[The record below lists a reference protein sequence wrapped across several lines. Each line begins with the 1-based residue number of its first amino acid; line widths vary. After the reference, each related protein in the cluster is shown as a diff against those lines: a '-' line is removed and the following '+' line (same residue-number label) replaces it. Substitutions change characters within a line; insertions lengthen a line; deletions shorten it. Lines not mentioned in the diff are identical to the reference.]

1 MPLHG
6 KLVVIKRSGGEGT
19 ELPLTATCLFGRS
32 SECDIR
38 IQLPQVSKE
47 HCRIAL
53 NENKEVILTNLSSS
67 CPTRVNGET
76 LLQSECLK
84 HGDVITVFDRSF
96 RFEAPPPPT
105 PKKRPAKTETVKVL
119 QDQQVGDTVAT
130 ETGEKKIPEV
140 STDPHLKDGTNNDN
154 IQRSLEKTVEVEAK
168 GDDSLLQSKTA
179 SPFSDL
185 YQMIKQSL
193 DVKTPRKSSASVL
206 QTPTSRFCTP
216 KPYSVRK
223 NDGKPVISTEDKSTP
238 KKDEAIVPPVAD
250 ETKGEAENVSNGTPK
265 SVKKQRRSFQ
275 VPSTEMAKSEAENAA
290 KPEDE
295 NAAKSEATSPQKRSR
310 TPPKRFTAG
319 EVIEQI
325 SATPPVRRRSKEAKP
340 AVTEEQEEQ
349 AATSPKTDGLRKAS
363 PRNSG
368 KVEKVKETSKK
379 RKSEELGA
387 DLPAPKIKRK
397 RVSFGGFLCPELFD
411 KRLPPDSP
419 LCKGASP
426 RRSLV
431 VSKPNQSLLR
441 RASVIGL
448 LQEKKMRTPSPK
460 KSPSSKN
467 ASPKTPTPGKTT
479 PKSRSPSPKAATPAK
494 KSPKPRTPS
503 PKAATTAKTSPK
515 PRTPSPKAATTAK
528 KTPKSKSPSPARGRS
543 PTVQTPKVQGRFS
556 VSHITTPSPIAEV
569 DVSDQLPSVTESP
582 KITQRRK
589 STSRETPSTAKV
601 IRRRSGIS
609 RASMKVKNSW
619 ADIVRFGQ
627 TKAQV
632 AAPAKKTVTKK
643 TTKKTVSKP
652 QTPAMKLKGLVSTGH
667 ADSPVTIVVG
677 RAHKLTV
684 VHPTGAAPKLVTN
697 VALFKKNM
705 KMDEDLTGISEM
717 LKTPVNPRKGRSVIN
732 ENNAAKTPAGTS
744 VVEPSVLNTPEEPGE
759 MMVSPL
765 SVSSAV
771 KDRSYNSEAVQR
783 LLDDDQESS
792 FVSDTPALDDSSEQQ
807 CPDLKTTSVT
817 TPKQK
822 PELPECLTGG
832 KKIMK
837 TPRQKAEAVEDL
849 RAKIL
854 KTPKQK
860 PEQQECLTGVKRIMK
875 TPRQKAEPVEDL
887 RGKILKTPKQKPE
900 QQECLTGVKRMME
913 TPRRGAEPV
922 EDIKVELLTTPK
934 QTPEQQECL
943 TEVETICETP
953 QQQSAPV
960 EGIEG
965 LQELMEE
972 PVTEPTGQLETHEIA
987 DQTPLDCD
995 EDVAKELDFAPK
1007 EQQDDVPSDV
1017 VDDVPQVDMEKDAN
1031 EVVVDDHLKEETSGH
1046 DDDESLDVVETAA
1059 VEDNLSVEQTKLDTV
1074 DEGVS
1079 EEQPKVDTV
1088 EDVSEEQPKVD
1099 TVNEDVSE
1107 EQPKVDT
1114 VDEDVSEE
1122 QPKVETAN
1130 EDVSEEQPKEDTAD
1144 EKLSEKQPEVD
1155 TVDVGVS
1162 KEQPKVDN
1170 VDEDVSEEQPKV
1182 DTVDEDVSEEQPKV
1196 DTIDE
1201 DVSEEQ
1207 PKVDTVDED
1216 VSEEQPKVDTV
1227 DEDVSEEQPKVDTV
1241 DEDVSEEQPKEETT
1255 TGNVTEMDTTAT
1267 NPVHE
1272 KKLGR
1277 GRRAKP
1283 VESKAADDKQEAAEH
1298 SEELVIPA
1306 PVRGRRGKKTEAAA
1320 PPAVRKPT
1328 RGKNA
1333 KSQESTSDDQP
1344 EIEPEK
1350 TVETLVT
1357 EVPSEAV
1364 SDQTSPVKENAPPAE
1379 EAVVKPVRGRKTK
1392 QTPVEPEP
1400 EKNEV
1405 ASDAQPEQSIPALGK
1420 PKRGRKTKPDTVEQ
1434 NEVAEDAVVAVET
1447 KQQSQPPVRA
1457 KRGRNAKQEEESV
1470 ETTKSQEP
1478 ATKLRRTRKA
1488 EQNQA
1493 SGDQAEIVQEV
1504 KTEMVPEPE
1513 RMETTP
1519 QAPVTESLPEVE
1531 TATCEV
1537 SEMVAAV
1544 VQKKPGRGKR
1554 AKPVESKSADDKQ
1567 EAAEHSEELVIPAP
1581 VRGRRGKKTEAAAP
1595 PAVRK
1600 TTRGRNAKSQESPSD
1615 DQPEMEPEKVVEAL
1629 VTEVPF
1635 EAVSDQTSPV
1645 KENDSAPPAEEAV
1658 VKPVRG
1664 RKTKQTPVELPQPE
1678 PENNEAVNDEPP
1690 TEDAQLQKSIPAL
1703 GKPKRGR
1710 KAKPDTVEQ
1719 NEVAEDAVVA
1729 VETKQQSQ
1737 PPVRARR
1744 GRNAKQEEEKSTSV
1758 ETIKSQEPATK
1769 LRRTRKAEP
1778 NQVEPREEEVKAV
1791 ETVVPEEAEAP
1802 VVAEPVK
1809 MTEQATKP
1817 KRGGRKAKQDPE
1829 SETPVE
1835 EVPAVS
1841 ATDKLKRGRRGKQA
1855 TEEDAVTAVVPEEKP
1870 EELETEEKNE
1880 PDTPVIKQS
1889 RARGA
1894 KTAVKSKVSEAVP
1907 AKRVRRGAAGE
1918 ETNAESTV
1926 LVSEPVST
1934 PVKPAKKGRQAAAK
1948 PTADS
1953 SSAVVEDTKT
1963 SKKAVNWKADLE
1975 DVEIL
1980 KATPVKAVRGR
1991 KAKLGGQVDTE
2002 SKEADKTEETDL
2014 SDNVVEAQPVKRA
2027 RRGAKVA
2034 DKAEVESVE
2043 ADAQP
2048 KTRRGR
2054 TAKK

>member
-32 SECDIR
+32 SDCDIR

-105 PKKRPAKTETVKVL
+105 PKKRPAKTETLKVL

-275 VPSTEMAKSEAENAA
+275 VPSTEMAKPEAENAA

-295 NAAKSEATSPQKRSR
+295 NAAKSEVTSPQKRSR

-325 SATPPVRRRSKEAKP
+325 SATPTVRRRSKEAQP
-340 AVTEEQEEQ
+340 ALTKEQEEQ
-349 AATSPKTDGLRKAS
+349 AATSPKTDRLRKAS

-411 KRLPPDSP
+411 KRLPPNSP

-460 KSPSSKN
+460 KSLSSKN

-494 KSPKPRTPS
+494 KSPK
-503 PKAATTAKTSPK
+503 
-515 PRTPSPKAATTAK
+515 
-528 KTPKSKSPSPARGRS
+528 SKSPSPARGRS
-543 PTVQTPKVQGRFS
+543 PTVQTSKVQGRFS

-643 TTKKTVSKP
+643 TTKKIVSKP

-717 LKTPVNPRKGRSVIN
+717 IKTPVNPRKGRSVIN

-765 SVSSAV
+765 SVSSTV

-807 CPDLKTTSVT
+807 CTDLKTTSVT

-934 QTPEQQECL
+934 QTPEQQECR

-972 PVTEPTGQLETHEIA
+972 PVTEPTGQLETNEIA

-1079 EEQPKVDTV
+1079 EEQLKVDTVEDVSEEQPKVDTV

-1099 TVNEDVSE
+1099 TV
-1107 EQPKVDT
+1107 
-1114 VDEDVSEE
+1114 DEDMPEE
-1122 QPKVETAN
+1122 QPKVETVD

-1144 EKLSEKQPEVD
+1144 EKLSEEQPEVD
-1155 TVDVGVS
+1155 TVDEV
-1162 KEQPKVDN
+1162 
-1170 VDEDVSEEQPKV
+1170 VSEEQPKV
-1182 DTVDEDVSEEQPKV
+1182 
-1196 DTIDE
+1196 
-1201 DVSEEQ
+1201 
-1207 PKVDTVDED
+1207 
-1216 VSEEQPKVDTV
+1216 
-1227 DEDVSEEQPKVDTV
+1227 
-1241 DEDVSEEQPKEETT
+1241 ETT

-1272 KKLGR
+1272 KKPGR
-1277 GRRAKP
+1277 GRRAKT

-1320 PPAVRKPT
+1320 PPAVTKPT

-1400 EKNEV
+1400 EKTEV

-1434 NEVAEDAVVAVET
+1434 NEVEEDAVVAVEI

-1537 SEMVAAV
+1537 TEMVAAV

-1554 AKPVESKSADDKQ
+1554 AKTVESKAADDKQ

-1581 VRGRRGKKTEAAAP
+1581 VRGRRGKKAEAAAP
-1595 PAVRK
+1595 PAVTK
-1600 TTRGRNAKSQESPSD
+1600 TTRGRNAKSQKITSD
-1615 DQPEMEPEKVVEAL
+1615 DQPEMEPEKVVETL
-1629 VTEVPF
+1629 VTEVPS

-1664 RKTKQTPVELPQPE
+1664 RKTKQTPVEPPQPE

-1710 KAKPDTVEQ
+1710 KTKPDTVEQ

-1737 PPVRARR
+1737 PPVRAKR

-1769 LRRTRKAEP
+1769 SRRTRKAEP
-1778 NQVEPREEEVKAV
+1778 NQVEPREEEVQAV

-1802 VVAEPVK
+1802 VVAEPMK

-1880 PDTPVIKQS
+1880 PDAPVIKQS

-1894 KTAVKSKVSEAVP
+1894 KTSVKSKVSEAVP

-1918 ETNAESTV
+1918 ETNAEATV

-1948 PTADS
+1948 PTAES

-2002 SKEADKTEETDL
+2002 SKDADKTEETDL
-2014 SDNVVEAQPVKRA
+2014 SDNVVEAQPIKRA

-2043 ADAQP
+2043 ADALP